1 MHTKVKVT
9 RSTFNCT
16 GVAIIFF
23 TTKLSFLPPMNPLF
37 YPLFSKKPG
46 TSSNTAIDLPSN

>member
-37 YPLFSKKPG
+37 YPLFSKK
-46 TSSNTAIDLPSN
+46 TRYILQYRH